1 MLSQLPRNIRLLE
14 IASLAGSMLMAGVA
28 ALVWFFG
35 AEGLV
40 PIHFNVRGEADG
52 WAPRE
57 QVALIMAAAAVVAA
71 FTFLTLSRIARGPR
85 VQNYSPANWSSLA
98 VGWVIGIIVPALFIG
113 LMAGL
118 ALGWT
123 PPGRDGMPRWI
134 AAAVS
139 LTFVI
144 VGGLIGKTSPNPF
157 VGVRTYWSKRSRLAW
172 DKSNR
177 LAGRAYFIIGL
188 LGLVAAPFMPMPM
201 GMMIV
206 VAAVLL
212 ASAWA
217 IYESFR
223 VWRADPDRLP

>member
-1 MLSQLPRNIRLLE
+1 MSQLPRNIRFLE
-14 IASLAGSMLMAGVA
+14 IASLAGSLLMASAV

-35 AEGLV
+35 AEGPV
-40 PIHFNVRGEADG
+40 PIHFNARGEADG

-57 QVALIMAAAAVVAA
+57 QVALIMAAAAAVAV

-85 VQNYSPANWSSLA
+85 VRNFSPANWSSLA
-98 VGWVIGIIVPALFIG
+98 MGWVIGIVFPVLVVG
-113 LMAGL
+113 LMAGV

-123 PPGRDGMPRWI
+123 PTADDGMPRGI
-134 AAAVS
+134 MAVVS
-139 LTFVI
+139 LVFAV
-144 VGGLIGKTSPNPF
+144 VGGLIGKTSPNPV

-188 LGLVAAPFMPMPM
+188 VGLVAAPFMPMPA
-201 GMMIV
+201 GMLIV
-206 VAAVLL
+206 VAAVLVT
-212 ASAWA
+212 SAWA

-223 VWRADPDRLP
+223 VWRTDPDRLP